1 MSTTMRAWQIAT
13 PGPLEEVLKIVD
25 SAEQPSVPLQQGQI
39 LVEVVSAGLNPADYK
54 MVELGFASKAI
65 TSFPKTPGMDLSGR
79 VVAVAD
85 DVADVKV
92 KDAVLVRLDPKKAQ
106 GSLSQY
112 VVADHHGY
120 AVLPADF
127 DLDLA
132 AGAPTTALTAYQSI
146 KPYVQ
151 NGSKVF
157 INGGSGGAGTYG
169 IQIAKALGCH
179 VTASCSTAK
188 RELCE
193 RLGADQIID
202 YKAGN
207 IITQLKQKEVIFDL
221 IVDNVGSSLPDLYQQ
236 SNHFLK
242 PEGAFVLV
250 GGSASLSSIKNVVKA
265 KFLPSFL
272 GGGKSKFITY
282 LTKNDHDDLAQ
293 IAKWLGEGVIKTIID
308 STFEFEEALEAYKH
322 LKKGSSGG
330 KIIVH
335 VANRA

>member
-25 SAEQPSVPLQQGQI
+25 NAEKPSTPLQQGQI

-54 MVELGFASKAI
+54 MVEMGFASKAI

-85 DVADVKV
+85 GVADVKV

-112 VVADHHGY
+112 VIAEHHGY

-193 RLGADQIID
+193 RLGADEIID
-202 YKAGN
+202 YKSGD
-207 IITQLKQKEVIFDL
+207 IITQLKQKEIIFDL
-221 IVDNVGSSLPDLYQQ
+221 IVDNVGSSLPDLYLQ

-282 LTKNDHDDLAQ
+282 LTENDHDDLAQ
-293 IAKWLGEGVIKTIID
+293 IANWLGEGVIKTIID
-308 STFEFEEALEAYKH
+308 STFEFEETLEAYKH

-335 VANRA
+335 VASKA

>member
-1 MSTTMRAWQIAT
+1 MPSTMQAWQIAT
-13 PGPLEEVLKIVD
+13 PGLLEDVLKLVD
-25 SAEQPSVPLQQGQI
+25 NAEKPSEPLQRGQI
-39 LVEVVSAGLNPADYK
+39 LVQVVSAGLNPADYK

-65 TSFPKTPGMDLSGR
+65 TSFPKTIGMDLSGK
-79 VVAVAD
+79 VVAVGK
-85 DVADVKV
+85 DVTDVKAN
-92 KDAVLVRLDPKKAQ
+92 DAVLVRLDPTKAP
-106 GSLSQY
+106 GSLSQFIT
-112 VVADHHGY
+112 ADYNGY

-151 NGSKVF
+151 AGGKVF

-179 VTASCSTAK
+179 VTTSCSTAK

-193 RLGADQIID
+193 RLGADEIID
-202 YKAGN
+202 YKAGDLV
-207 IITQLKQKEVIFDL
+207 TQLKQKETIFDL

-236 SNHFLK
+236 SHHYLK

-250 GGSASLSSIKNVVKA
+250 GGSASLSSIKNVMKA
-265 KFLPSFL
+265 KFTPSFL
-272 GGGKSKFITY
+272 GGGRSKFITY
-282 LTKNDHDDLAQ
+282 MTKNDHDDLAQ

-308 STFEFEEALEAYKH
+308 STFEFKETLKAYEH

-330 KIIVH
+330 KVVVH
-335 VANRA
+335 VSSKA

>member
-1 MSTTMRAWQIAT
+1 MATTMRAWQLAT
-13 PGPLEEVLKIVD
+13 PGPLEEVLKLVHN
-25 SAEQPSVPLQQGQI
+25 AEKPSMPLQQGQI
-39 LVEVVSAGLNPADYK
+39 LVKVVSAGLNPADYK
-54 MVELGFASKAI
+54 MVEMGFASKAI

-85 DVADVKV
+85 DVTDAKV
-92 KDAVLVRLDPKKAQ
+92 KDAVLVRLDPAKAH
-106 GSLSQY
+106 GSLSEY
-112 VVADHHGY
+112 VVAEYNGY
-120 AVLPADF
+120 AVLPANF
-127 DLDLA
+127 DLDHA
-132 AGAPTTALTAYQSI
+132 AGASTTALTAYQSI
-146 KPYVQ
+146 KPYIQ
-151 NGSKVF
+151 PGAKVF

-179 VTASCSTAK
+179 VTTSCSTAK

-202 YKAGN
+202 YKAGDVV
-207 IITQLKQKEVIFDL
+207 TQLKQRKITFDL

-236 SNHFLK
+236 SHHYLK

-250 GGSASLSSIKNVVKA
+250 GGSASLSSIKNVMKA
-265 KFLPSFL
+265 KFTPSFL

-282 LTKNDHDDLAQ
+282 LTKNNHDDLAQ

-308 STFEFEEALEAYKH
+308 STFEFEETLEAYKH
-322 LKKGSSGG
+322 LKNGSSGG

-335 VANRA
+335 VASKA